1 MDNVIENKRRA
12 GEYAATLVED
22 GMVIGLGTGSTVRYF
37 VEALARRVRE
47 EGLDVLGFVTSG
59 RTAALAEQLGI
70 RIHQGDSIIPIDLT
84 VDGADSVDA
93 ELNGIKGGG
102 AALLFEK
109 IIATNSKRNI
119 WVVDE
124 SKLHD
129 RLWNFP
135 VPVEVVPYGSF
146 SLLRRFEQRGYQ
158 PTMRMASDGVPIA
171 TDAGHYIIDLHIEDH
186 PNPQAL
192 ATELKQTVGVVD
204 HGLFLN
210 IADAVIVGGTEL
222 RVVKK
227 VTTIQEEVIK

>member
-93 ELNGIKGGG
+93 
-102 AALLFEK
+102 
-109 IIATNSKRNI
+109 
-119 WVVDE
+119 
-124 SKLHD
+124 
-129 RLWNFP
+129 
-135 VPVEVVPYGSF
+135 
-146 SLLRRFEQRGYQ
+146 
-158 PTMRMASDGVPIA
+158 
-171 TDAGHYIIDLHIEDH
+171 DLHGHRKI
-186 PNPQAL
+186 P
-192 ATELKQTVGVVD
+192 
-204 HGLFLN
+204 
-210 IADAVIVGGTEL
+210 
-222 RVVKK
+222 
-227 VTTIQEEVIK
+227 